1 VHVNVTVLALIAVAL
16 KVTVNTLDA
25 NTEDAGSAVPAGAVN
40 LQTGVAGH
48 EKPVKVVRIFPD
60 AGIADGVVPVIVT
73 VTPVDKAAVLLNV
86 TAAPE
91 MEPSI
96 AGRVH
101 STVESIEAP
110 FEYFVII

>member
-1 VHVNVTVLALIAVAL
+1 VSVTTPAAIELVPT
-16 KVTVNTLDA
+16 VTVNIFDA
-25 NTEDAGSAVPAGAVN
+25 YNDDAGSAVPAGEVN
-40 LQTGVAGH
+40 LQTGETGH
-48 EKPVKVVRIFPD
+48 VTPVKVVRIFPD

-101 STVESIEAP
+101 STVESIETP